1 MQFHKFDN
9 FHFQKPVFD
18 LFLLTLFYNKN
29 YFYFKQES
37 SEEQRGNMFPLEEY
51 Q

>member
-9 FHFQKPVFD
+9 FHFQKFVLG
-18 LFLLTLFYNKN
+18 LFLLTLFYNKY

-37 SEEQRGNMFPLEEY
+37 SEKR
-51 Q
+51 